1 MNVASR
7 ARTGGIPLRRRA
19 LYPTEVMRLMY
30 KKGANSFPDDVVSWP
45 STLAFFTPR
54 AEVNLGLRRRPLY
67 PAELRRRIQFLAY
80 FLGFLTFGSHPRETG
95 SLDFG

>member
-54 AEVNLGLRRRPLY
+54 AEVNLGLRS
-67 PAELRRRIQFLAY
+67 
-80 FLGFLTFGSHPRETG
+80 LGPEHAG
-95 SLDFG
+95 